1 MTFHGPV
8 GTDLPTVPLPHSL
21 LKPFFECMD
30 AILKRIGA
38 ILAFTLVATAV
49 QGATFQTANFV
60 VTASDDEIAR
70 RVANCAE
77 YWRHELAIQW
87 LGKPLPNW
95 YRPCPISVQVGQMGA
110 GGQTTFTFENGEV
123 YGWKMQVQGTLERV
137 LDSVVPHEVNHTI
150 FASHFRRPIPRW
162 ADEGAATLF
171 EHESEQARQT
181 AQLNRV
187 LNTSRRIPLQQLLT
201 IREYPKDMQDVLTL
215 YAEGYSLASF
225 LVGMKGEQGRKI
237 YIQFLDDAHK
247 LGWEKAFAAHYG
259 FNSLDLLESQWMQ
272 WVVAGSPSFTK
283 QGELLAQSNE
293 SEQNEEMAPP
303 RSQTSARESDV
314 VIRSQSPQES
324 QEEPAMASVDRAPRP
339 LPAVPRQLR
348 AARPDDR
355 DQTSAP
361 RYDQSAMV
369 ENDANQQP
377 RSEEYL
383 PRVLRQ
389 SNSTDASESR
399 RLSPTAEGVNVR
411 IRKEN
416 YEFPEA
422 RR

>member
-1 MTFHGPV
+1 
-8 GTDLPTVPLPHSL
+8 
-21 LKPFFECMD
+21 MD
-30 AILKRIGA
+30 AILKRFGA

-150 FASHFRRPIPRW
+150 FASHFRRPLPRW

-171 EHESEQARQT
+171 EHESEQARQM
-181 AQLNRV
+181 AQLKRV
-187 LNTSRRIPLQQLLT
+187 LHTSKRIPLQQLLT

-215 YAEGYSLASF
+215 YAEGYSLASY
-225 LVGMKGEQGRKI
+225 LVGIKGEQGRKV
-237 YIQFLDDAHK
+237 YIQFLEDAHK
-247 LGWEKAFAAHYG
+247 LGWDQAFAIHYG
-259 FNSLDLLESQWMQ
+259 VNNLDLLESKWMQ
-272 WVVAGSPSFTK
+272 WIAAGAPPLTK
-283 QGELLAQSNE
+283 QGEMLAQNNE
-293 SEQNEEMAPP
+293 SARNNEQAVAH
-303 RSQTSARESDV
+303 SAMPANDRNV

-324 QEEPAMASVDRAPRP
+324 QPETQTEPALAAVDRAPPP
-339 LPAVPRQLR
+339 LRAIPRQLR
-348 AARPDDR
+348 TARPNEG
-355 DQTSAP
+355 
-361 RYDQSAMV
+361 DQSSVSSPQRDAMV
-369 ENDANQQP
+369 DSSAGNWP
-377 RSEEYL
+377 RSEEFQ

-389 SNSTDASESR
+389 ASANEVPGSP
-399 RLSPTAEGVNVR
+399 RLSPTAEGVNAA
-411 IRKEN
+411 IRREH